1 MDPIH
6 RLYNTA
12 SKLEDMELELLA
24 NIAERL
30 LIGQERYGKLKDN
43 ADKKVWLNEAGEELM
58 DGIVYVAMD
67 LMRRGS
73 K

>member
-1 MDPIH
+1 LDPIH